1 MDKNSGDKIVRI
13 TEELNYVSTKYLAN
27 TRKKTRKSP
36 QPKNV
41 QFILRLSKPRR
52 NMQMFARR
60 MSGLPANV

>member
-13 TEELNYVSTKYLAN
+13 TEKLNHASTKYLAN

-36 QPKNV
+36 RPKKV

-52 NMQMFARR
+52 NMQMFSRR

>member
-13 TEELNYVSTKYLAN
+13 TEKVNYVSTKYLAN

-36 QPKNV
+36 QSNKV
-41 QFILRLSKPRR
+41 QFILRLSKLRR
-52 NMQMFARR
+52 NMQMFPGR